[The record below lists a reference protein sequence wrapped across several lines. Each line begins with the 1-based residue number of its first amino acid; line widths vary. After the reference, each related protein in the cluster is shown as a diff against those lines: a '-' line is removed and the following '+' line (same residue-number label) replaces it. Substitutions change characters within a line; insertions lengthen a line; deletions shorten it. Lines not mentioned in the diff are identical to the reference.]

1 MANLIPRDFAGGE
14 ELLGKLMNSFWQ
26 ERQMNTDIKEYE
38 DKYLVQADLPG
49 IKKENIRVSYVNN
62 TLTISAA
69 QTETTETEED
79 FGHYLRKERSSSAY
93 QRTFTITDIDDESIK
108 AVFEDGVL
116 TLTLPKPATK
126 MHPQKYPDRITEIQK
141 AVPSENALGNCL
153 SYLRACR
160 RYACLE
166 VCGSSSEISF

>member
-69 QTETTETEED
+69 QTETTKTEED

-116 TLTLPKPATK
+116 TLTLPKASYKDAPAK
-126 MHPQKYPDRITEIQK
+126 NIPIE
-141 AVPSENALGNCL
+141 
-153 SYLRACR
+153 
-160 RYACLE
+160 
-166 VCGSSSEISF
+166 

>member
-116 TLTLPKPATK
+116 TLTLPKASYKDAPAK
-126 MHPQKYPDRITEIQK
+126 IFR
-141 AVPSENALGNCL
+141 SNN
-153 SYLRACR
+153 
-160 RYACLE
+160 
-166 VCGSSSEISF
+166 

>member
-1 MANLIPRDFAGGE
+1 MANLIPRDLAGGE

-69 QTETTETEED
+69 QTETTETEDD
-79 FGHYLRKERSSSAY
+79 FGRYLRKERSSSAY
-93 QRTFTITDIDDESIK
+93 QRTFTITDIDEESIK

-116 TLTLPKPATK
+116 TLTLPKASYKDAPAK
-126 MHPQKYPDRITEIQK
+126 NIPIE
-141 AVPSENALGNCL
+141 
-153 SYLRACR
+153 
-160 RYACLE
+160 
-166 VCGSSSEISF
+166 

>member
-1 MANLIPRDFAGGE
+1 MANLIPRDLAGGE

-69 QTETTETEED
+69 QTETTETEDD
-79 FGHYLRKERSSSAY
+79 FGHICAKNAL
-93 QRTFTITDIDDESIK
+93 
-108 AVFEDGVL
+108 
-116 TLTLPKPATK
+116 
-126 MHPQKYPDRITEIQK
+126 
-141 AVPSENALGNCL
+141 AVPINGPSPSQTLMKSPLKQCL
-153 SYLRACR
+153 KTA
-160 RYACLE
+160 
-166 VCGSSSEISF
+166 F